1 MNYEAGIVKQTE
13 FFTTAELAKKLK
25 MNVQVVTRKVQ
36 SGEIRAYK
44 VGKDWRIPE
53 LAVHEW
59 LESASNQ
66 ASGNGKTRGAPKK
79 KAAARQGAAEMPTE
93 NRKYFLEYILA
104 QFEPNRNYHEKD
116 VDRII
121 SRYHGESGT
130 IRKLLVAENM
140 IEFSDNSYRRRA
152 GYSLSN

>member
-1 MNYEAGIVKQTE
+1 MNYKAGIVKQTE

-36 SGEIRAYK
+36 SGEIQAYK

-53 LAVHEW
+53 QAVHEW
-59 LESASNQ
+59 LESTSNKTLKPTQ
-66 ASGNGKTRGAPKK
+66 PKSGAKK
-79 KAAARQGAAEMPTE
+79 KTTARKETSKAPTE
-93 NRKYFLEYILA
+93 KRKYFLEYILA
-104 QFEPNRNYHEKD
+104 QFEPNRNYREKD

-140 IEFSDNSYRRRA
+140 IEFANDTYRRRA

>member
-1 MNYEAGIVKQTE
+1 MNYKAGIVKQTE

-36 SGEIRAYK
+36 SGEIQAYK

-53 LAVHEW
+53 QAVHAW
-59 LESASNQ
+59 LESTSNQ
-66 ASGNGKTRGAPKK
+66 TVKPTKSKTAPKTK
-79 KAAARQGAAEMPTE
+79 IVKETTPPKESR
-93 NRKYFLEYILA
+93 RYFLEYILA
-104 QFEPNRNYHEKD
+104 QFEPNRDYRERE

-121 SRYHGESGT
+121 ARYHGQSGT
-130 IRKLLVAENM
+130 IRKLLVAEKM
-140 IEFSDNSYRRRA
+140 IEFSNDTYRRRA